1 MAVKEIKADVGDVRV
16 FVSGHETSVFL
27 YIVDGVDGAMVESR
41 VLVAVLSRDQASDIA
56 FALLGDRAAASPFIE
71 PEPAYMQDAPPITD
85 EDDDGFTYSAVD
97 LEYAPDHIAQDA
109 FDALAANAIANR
121 VKPRNENTD
130 LVTVIARTF
139 AAGQE
144 AGDQAGF
151 ERGYESAVDDFRH
164 GLWADEGIS
173 YAHRSYL
180 DEQTTP
186 EPSDYHSYSDIARD
200 GRFE

>member
-16 FVSGHETSVFL
+16 LVSGHETSVFL
-27 YIVDGVDGAMVESR
+27 YIVDGAMVESR

-56 FALLGDRAAASPFIE
+56 FALLGDRAAPSPFTSDTIIE
-71 PEPAYMQDAPPITD
+71 PEPEYVRDSFYMPPVEEEDEGYTYSDYESDLDYAQYTDLYDDTD
-85 EDDDGFTYSAVD
+85 ED
-97 LEYAPDHIAQDA
+97 LYANDEPEQSRLIAA
-109 FDALAANAIANR
+109 
-121 VKPRNENTD
+121 
-130 LVTVIARTF
+130 TF

-144 AGDQAGF
+144 IGDTEGF
-151 ERGYESAVDDFRH
+151 ERGYASAVDDFRH